1 MAKMNSGTSADYPT
15 EPIARSSKPRNWT
28 RKRINRELEA
38 RGLRQ
43 ADMVRR
49 SGKAQSV
56 ISEVVGGKMKS
67 LPVAAVVAEALGL
80 QPHDI
85 WPRLYAA
92 PASEPATSTDA
103 PMTEPTAGPTALAS

>member
-1 MAKMNSGTSADYPT
+1 MDKKNNGTSADYPT

-28 RKRINRELEA
+28 RKRINRELDA
-38 RGLRQ
+38 RGLKQ

-92 PASEPATSTDA
+92 PVSEPATSTDA
-103 PMTEPTAGPTALAS
+103 PKTEPNLAPVCRAS